1 MIPIF
6 PGSSPP
12 CPASITTT
20 GDSSPG
26 VCRSSLS
33 TLTAFTVSTYTAVSL
48 PTTAMAI
55 SSRHIITAC
64 NAFCCSIPVSIILYL
79 NDFICFL
86 LWKYLPKIKKSFCF
100 PLLHPVTDSAY
111 NKRMKSNKNILSTIL
126 FIFAGIC
133 ILAAVI
139 LFVKGH
145 MADRRM
151 EESLD
156 ELRPTAVT
164 EDSTN
169 ASAEATEAVTS
180 VSTEAVAEETTVPTE
195 EFDRVPNPYADSFAA
210 NGDMAAWLQ
219 IPDTNID
226 YPVMWT
232 PKDET
237 YYLYRAFDGS
247 KNKNGCL
254 LLDDESCVDPL
265 TTNLIIHGHNMKSG
279 AMFGN
284 LTDYEN
290 QDFYEKHKNIILYTE
305 ECQRNYE
312 VIAVFR
318 SQVYRKTDQVFKFY
332 KFFQADT
339 QEEFD
344 DFYNNIKQLSQYD
357 TGVTAEF
364 GDHFLTLS
372 TCVYHVEQGRFV
384 VVAKEV
390 EPGDHYL
397 PVQE

>member
-1 MIPIF
+1 MKTSKKI
-6 PGSSPP
+6 
-12 CPASITTT
+12 
-20 GDSSPG
+20 
-26 VCRSSLS
+26 L
-33 TLTAFTVSTYTAVSL
+33 
-48 PTTAMAI
+48 
-55 SSRHIITAC
+55 
-64 NAFCCSIPVSIILYL
+64 SIIL
-79 NDFICFL
+79 FIL
-86 LWKYLPKIKKSFCF
+86 G
-100 PLLHPVTDSAY
+100 
-111 NKRMKSNKNILSTIL
+111 
-126 FIFAGIC
+126 GIC

-139 LFVKGH
+139 LFIGGQL
-145 MADRRM
+145 ADRRM
-151 EESLD
+151 EETLD
-156 ELRPTAVT
+156 ELRPTA
-164 EDSTN
+164 
-169 ASAEATEAVTS
+169 
-180 VSTEAVAEETTVPTE
+180 STEAADTTPESESETMAATVTLPEPTVEETPAPTE
-195 EFDRVPNPYADSFAA
+195 EILRVPNPYADSFLA
-210 NGDMAAWLQ
+210 NKDMAAWLQ
-219 IPDTNID
+219 IPGTNVD

-232 PKDET
+232 PEDET

-247 KNKNGCL
+247 ENKNGCL
-254 LLDDESCVDPL
+254 LLDTDSCLDPL

-290 QDFYEKHKNIILYTE
+290 KNFYENHKNIILYTE

-390 EPGDHYL
+390 ESGDHYL

>member
-1 MIPIF
+1 MKT
-6 PGSSPP
+6 S
-12 CPASITTT
+12 
-20 GDSSPG
+20 
-26 VCRSSLS
+26 
-33 TLTAFTVSTYTAVSL
+33 
-48 PTTAMAI
+48 
-55 SSRHIITAC
+55 
-64 NAFCCSIPVSIILYL
+64 
-79 NDFICFL
+79 
-86 LWKYLPKIKKSFCF
+86 KK
-100 PLLHPVTDSAY
+100 
-111 NKRMKSNKNILSTIL
+111 ILSIVL
-126 FIFAGIC
+126 FILGGIC

-139 LFVKGH
+139 LFIKGQL
-145 MADRRM
+145 ADRRM
-151 EESLD
+151 EETLD
-156 ELRPTAVT
+156 ELRPTVSAAVPT
-164 EDSTN
+164 PVMESESETT
-169 ASAEATEAVTS
+169 AAPVTPS
-180 VSTEAVAEETTVPTE
+180 EPTAEETPAPTE
-195 EFDRVPNPYADSFAA
+195 EIPRAANPYADSFLA
-210 NGDMAAWLQ
+210 NQDMAAWLQ
-219 IPDTNID
+219 IPGTNVD

-232 PKDET
+232 PGDET

-247 KNKNGCL
+247 ENKNGCL
-254 LLDDESCVDPL
+254 LLDTDSCLDPL

-290 QDFYEKHKNIILYTE
+290 KDFYENHKNIILYTE